1 VSGRFKFARWILIGL
16 GLWVLGVLRT
26 VGGLATLLWQT
37 VVFLFRPPIRG
48 REILRQMHVI
58 GVETA
63 PLVVVVLAFVGGVV
77 MMELRYQLMRLI
89 HTVEWAPGFHAI
101 FMFREAGTAVVG
113 AMVASRAG
121 AGIAAE
127 VGSMQIT
134 EQVDALKLLRTNP
147 INYLVVPRFIAGIV
161 MMEVLAVV
169 GVAVGV
175 LFGYLFCMDAHN
187 FMSYLGMV
195 HRFTGVRD
203 VITVFEKAF
212 FYGMAVPVISCHY
225 GFEARGGAEGVGV
238 ATTKAV
244 VYSIL
249 TIIILDFALTGS
261 AKVVGL

>member
-1 VSGRFKFARWILIGL
+1 MSGLFKFFRWIFISL

-26 VGGLATLLWQT
+26 VGGLATLFWRT
-37 VVFLFRPPIRG
+37 VVFLPRPPIRG
-48 REILRQMHVI
+48 REILRQMYVI
-58 GVETA
+58 GLETT
-63 PLVVVVLAFVGGVV
+63 PLVVVVLAFVGSVV

-101 FMFREAGTAVVG
+101 FIFREAGTAVVG

-147 INYLVVPRFIAGIV
+147 INYLVAPRFIAGIV
-161 MMEVLAVV
+161 MMEVLAVL

-175 LFGYLFCMDAHN
+175 LFGYLFCMDVHN
-187 FMSYLGMV
+187 FMSYLAMIKK
-195 HRFTGVRD
+195 FTGVSD
-203 VITVFEKAF
+203 IFIVFEKAF
-212 FYGMAVPVISCHY
+212 FYGMAVPIISCYY

-249 TIIILDFALTGS
+249 TIIILDFMLTGS
-261 AKVVGL
+261 AKIIGV